1 MSRGRASTR
10 GGAQLIG
17 RDLARMRV
25 LTPRRRRFAPLALLG
40 LLLAALSLA
49 ALRIDLIRV
58 RYGVVEAVRE
68 EQGLLEERRVLSA
81 RLGTLR
87 DPTRLARLAAHL
99 QLARPERVLELS
111 ALRGEEAQP

>member
-1 MSRGRASTR
+1 MSRAREATR
-10 GGAQLIG
+10 GNAQLIG

-25 LTPRRRRFAPLALLG
+25 LVPRRRRFAPLALLG
-40 LLLAALSLA
+40 TMLAALGLA

-58 RYGVVEAVRE
+58 RYGLAEAVRE
-68 EQGLLEERRVLSA
+68 EKGLLEEHRAVRA

-87 DPTRLARLAAHL
+87 DPTRLARLAAEL
-99 QLARPERVLELS
+99 QLARPERVVELS

>member
-1 MSRGRASTR
+1 MSRARAAKQENSR
-10 GGAQLIG
+10 LIG

-25 LTPRRRRFAPLALLG
+25 LAPRRRRFAPLALLG
-40 LLLAALSLA
+40 TLLAALCLA

-58 RYGVVEAVRE
+58 RYGLVEAVRE
-68 EQGLLEERRVLSA
+68 EKGLLEERRVLRA

-87 DPTRLARLAAHL
+87 DPTRLALLAADL
-99 QLARPERVLELS
+99 QLARPERVVELS

>member
-17 RDLARMRV
+17 RDLARMGVRE
-25 LTPRRRRFAPLALLG
+25 PRRRRFSPLALLA

-58 RYGVVEAVRE
+58 RYGLAEAVSRE
-68 EQGLLEERRVLSA
+68 KQLLEERRTMRA

-87 DPTRLARLAAHL
+87 DPTRLARLAANL
-99 QLARPERVLELS
+99 KLARPERVVELTAGS
-111 ALRGEEAQP
+111 GEGAQP

>member
-1 MSRGRASTR
+1 MSRARRATH
-10 GGAQLIG
+10 GNVQLIG

-58 RYGVVEAVRE
+58 RYGIVEAVRKE
-68 EQGLLEERRVLSA
+68 TGLLEERRVLRA

-87 DPTRLARLAAHL
+87 DPTRLAQLAAKL
-99 QLARPERVLELS
+99 QLARPEREVELS